1 MGTFVVMRRL
11 RRLNLILDHVD
22 SAPEYLPDVDV
33 AYDEEGVFE
42 LGSERWRIAATRRD
56 QRPERP
62 GPAVVWAVCEPADVE
77 KGSARDRRLSGLYDQ
92 ADD

>member
-1 MGTFVVMRRL
+1 MRRL

-33 AYDEEGVFE
+33 SHDEEGVFE
-42 LGSERWRIAATRRD
+42 LGVERWRISGTRRE

-62 GPAVVWAVCEPADVE
+62 SAPVVWTVCEPADADV
-77 KGSARDRRLSGLYDQ
+77 GAVRDRRLSRLYDPQ
-92 ADD
+92 DGD